1 MALFDVF
8 KKKKEGKK
16 EVKKQEKAK
25 AKAEPQKKVVEK
37 KPLPPK
43 QPKKILG
50 EAYKVLKSPHVTEKA
65 SDLVEQNQYVFKV
78 DLGANKIMVA
88 NEVKKTYKVKVL
100 NVNIINVPRRAR
112 KVGKT
117 TGFKSGFKKAI
128 VTLAPGQTIEAKN
141 I

>member
-1 MALFDVF
+1 MALLN
-8 KKKKEGKK
+8 KMHTA
-16 EVKKQEKAK
+16 EKAL
-25 AKAEPQKKVVEK
+25 AAQK
-37 KPLPPK
+37 L
-43 QPKKILG
+43 
-50 EAYKVLKSPHVTEKA
+50 
-65 SDLVEQNQYVFKV
+65 NQYVFKV

>member
-1 MALFDVF
+1 MHTA
-8 KKKKEGKK
+8 
-16 EVKKQEKAK
+16 EKAL
-25 AKAEPQKKVVEK
+25 AAQK
-37 KPLPPK
+37 L
-43 QPKKILG
+43 
-50 EAYKVLKSPHVTEKA
+50 
-65 SDLVEQNQYVFKV
+65 NQYVFKV

>member
-1 MALFDVF
+1 MARPTKLHIT
-8 KKKKEGKK
+8 E
-16 EVKKQEKAK
+16 
-25 AKAEPQKKVVEK
+25 
-37 KPLPPK
+37 
-43 QPKKILG
+43 
-50 EAYKVLKSPHVTEKA
+50 KVLA
-65 SDLVEQNQYVFKV
+65 SQKLNQYVFKV
-78 DLGANKIMVA
+78 DSEANKIMVA